1 MSVTIDLSRDERFDE
16 LGLIRLRESYM
27 RPEEKSPQERLAFVA
42 ETFASNPEH
51 AHLRLRKPPVAEF
64 LDAYSVVRPQQ
75 EGPARFLLLKLHGRQ
90 RRGACGHALRGQ
102 LAFDARGRRRH
113 SRRHPQRRR

>member
-42 ETFASNPEH
+42 IPSTPSASTTTQ
-51 AHLRLRKPPVAEF
+51 AA
-64 LDAYSVVRPQQ
+64 S
-75 EGPARFLLLKLHGRQ
+75 G
-90 RRGACGHALRGQ
+90 
-102 LAFDARGRRRH
+102 
-113 SRRHPQRRR
+113 